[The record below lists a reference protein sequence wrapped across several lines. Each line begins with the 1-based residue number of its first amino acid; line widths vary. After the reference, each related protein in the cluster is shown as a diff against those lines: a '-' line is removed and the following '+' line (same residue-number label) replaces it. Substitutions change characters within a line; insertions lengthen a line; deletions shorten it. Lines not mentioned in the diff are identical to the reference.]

1 MPQNGDTTEGE
12 ASLFVMSGVGMVGSN
27 TSLIMGPRPHKT
39 NLDRIDNEKGYF
51 PGNCRWATQAE
62 QNRNSRKTRRITF
75 RGITLCLRQWAKEVG
90 LSHMGLHH
98 RLKRMSV
105 EQALTME
112 KYDITPWS

>member
-1 MPQNGDTTEGE
+1 
-12 ASLFVMSGVGMVGSN
+12 
-27 TSLIMGPRPHKT
+27 MGPRPHKT